1 MWMRIFPSTPY
12 DLEGWVAFSPCLFFR
27 IVCVCAL
34 NLDFV
39 IELHMFIQVDVTE
52 VASSID
58 MLKWLV
64 IGSGDERLLFGA
76 SNKARETREMTQRR
90 CQSWEACLY
99 HHRCRTLVCPERP
112 CEGLGS
118 IMRWLWD
125 ARSGQ
130 TPPGELADRILLPR
144 VCLHVC
150 CLVLP
155 QWFCNGFR
163 NV

>member
-1 MWMRIFPSTPY
+1 VR
-12 DLEGWVAFSPCLFFR
+12 V
-27 IVCVCAL
+27 L
-34 NLDFV
+34 NL
-39 IELHMFIQVDVTE
+39 IELPSYIQVDVAA
-52 VASSID
+52 VASSVD

-64 IGSGDERLLFGA
+64 IGSGNERLLFGA
-76 SNKARETREMTQRR
+76 SNRQHEPREMTQRR

-125 ARSGQ
+125 ARAGQ

-144 VCLHVC
+144 AYLCAC
-150 CLVLP
+150 CSVVILP
-155 QWFCNGFR
+155 WLA
-163 NV
+163 